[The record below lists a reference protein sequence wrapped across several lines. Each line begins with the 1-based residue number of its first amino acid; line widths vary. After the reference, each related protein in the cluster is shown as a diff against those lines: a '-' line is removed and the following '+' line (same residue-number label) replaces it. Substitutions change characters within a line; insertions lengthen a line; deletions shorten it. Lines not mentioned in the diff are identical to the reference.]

1 MSQIYWII
9 RFVLASSVCAY
20 FIVVPAVLL
29 RKMMA
34 GNPSQLWRLV
44 SGLASIFGVGVAIVI
59 QGFLCGNPAHTPN
72 VKSVGNFVFVTLMIL
87 DLILIFSTY
96 TWYYYKNKSMNK

>member
-34 GNPSQLWRLV
+34 GRIFVRQPSSHAKCKVSRKFCVCYVDDFRLD
-44 SGLASIFGVGVAIVI
+44 I
-59 QGFLCGNPAHTPN
+59 
-72 VKSVGNFVFVTLMIL
+72 NFFYIHMVLL
-87 DLILIFSTY
+87 Q
-96 TWYYYKNKSMNK
+96 K